1 MAIEDEELNN
11 VSEEDTGAED
21 VDGKEEADPSGDG
34 EPIVPPV
41 SGDEDDPTTEDGGE
55 TGGDDES
62 DPDTEP
68 TTGDDE
74 PTEPDTPAV
83 DPADD
88 PGVVIDFNDFTADK
102 MKTLADKAAEA
113 TDEDH
118 IDMITAQILNRVKAQ
133 SSKAITTLSVL
144 YASATFNFKEEYREP
159 VKNKL
164 LSLGYD
170 VVEVL
175 EEETPIGITLSWDE

>member
-11 VSEEDTGAED
+11 VSEEGTGAED
-21 VDGKEEADPSGDG
+21 VEGKEEADPSGDG
-34 EPIVPPV
+34 EPIVPPTTE
-41 SGDEDDPTTEDGGE
+41 GDDTDPTTEDGGE
-55 TGGDDES
+55 TGGD
-62 DPDTEP
+62 
-68 TTGDDE
+68 
-74 PTEPDTPAV
+74 EPDTPAV

-102 MKTLADKAAEA
+102 MKALADKAAEA

-133 SSKAITTLSVL
+133 SSKALTTLSVL
-144 YASATFNFKEEYREP
+144 YASATLDFKEEYREP

-164 LSLGYD
+164 LSLGYN
-170 VVEVL
+170 VEEVL
-175 EEETPIGITLSWDE
+175 EEETPIGITLSWSE